1 MDQHPVPQNISS
13 YEFRLVGDMT
23 LKQFLQLAGG
33 CGVGVFFYKLPLP
46 FIVKW
51 PLIFVS
57 VGIGI
62 LLAFVP
68 VQGRSFSQWLLAFI
82 RAVYAPTEYYWKPEN
97 IAQSSLLNTQDE
109 TIQNKI
115 SVFETSFIDKINKF
129 VSGIR
134 VHKPFVNTSPPTP
147 SPNLGEGNARGEV
160 LKTASVEKTKTETV
174 IFENEPPTPTNTT
187 PLPPPNLGG
196 GGRQDG
202 GGINEPPIP
211 TPITQTIS
219 LALITDLVPTPEN
232 PNILTGLV
240 HTHDDKILEGAIV
253 EIINQE
259 TGMPVRALRS
269 NKLGQFTIATP
280 LSMGKYIINSELDKY
295 IFEPV
300 LLEVKNEILKP
311 ILIKAN
317 I

>member
-82 RAVYAPTEYYWKPEN
+82 RAVYAPTEYYWK
-97 IAQSSLLNTQDE
+97 AGVSTQDSE
-109 TIQNKI
+109 KSAQEATEPT
-115 SVFETSFIDKINKF
+115 FLDKINKF
-129 VSGIR
+129 VSAIR
-134 VHKPFVNTSPPTP
+134 LPTKPIVKPIVKIDKP
-147 SPNLGEGNARGEV
+147 
-160 LKTASVEKTKTETV
+160 KTETV
-174 IFENEPPTPTNTT
+174 IFENEPPTPTYTSPPT
-187 PLPPPNLGG
+187 PSPNLGEENARG
-196 GGRQDG
+196 EVLST
-202 GGINEPPIP
+202 IPVSEPVTQPI
-211 TPITQTIS
+211 S
-219 LALITDLVPTPEN
+219 VALTTDLVPTPEN

-280 LSMGKYIINSELDKY
+280 LSPGKYIINSELDKY

-300 LLEVKNEILKP
+300 LLEVKNEIIKP

>member
-33 CGVGVFFYKLPLP
+33 GAVGLIFYKLPLP

-51 PLIFVS
+51 PLIFIS

-62 LLAFVP
+62 MLAFIP
-68 VQGRSFSQWLLAFI
+68 VQGRSFSQWLMAFVHAI
-82 RAVYAPTEYYWKPEN
+82 YAPTEYYWKPNDSTQYSDKSAQEN
-97 IAQSSLLNTQDE
+97 AIQDKVV
-109 TIQNKI
+109 KI
-115 SVFETSFIDKINKF
+115 ESTFLDKINKF
-129 VSGIR
+129 VLGIKI
-134 VHKPFVNTSPPTP
+134 HKTSSITPPP
-147 SPNLGEGNARGEV
+147 PLNLRGGDRQAEGDTV
-160 LKTASVEKTKTETV
+160 PKPKTETV
-174 IFENEPPTPTNTT
+174 IFENEPPVS
-187 PLPPPNLGG
+187 
-196 GGRQDG
+196 
-202 GGINEPPIP
+202 IPIP
-211 TPITQTIS
+211 TATPYPTTHNPLPILSAAPVTQTIEP
-219 LALITDLVPTPEN
+219 ALTTDLVPTPEN

-280 LSMGKYIINSELDKY
+280 LSPAKYIISTELDKY

>member
-51 PLIFVS
+51 PLIFIS

-68 VQGRSFSQWLLAFI
+68 VQGRSFSQWLLAFV
-82 RAVYAPTEYYWKPEN
+82 RAVYAPTEYYWRPNDSTQYSEKSTQEN
-97 IAQSSLLNTQDE
+97 
-109 TIQNKI
+109 TIQ
-115 SVFETSFIDKINKF
+115 DKIVKIESNFLDKVNKF
-129 VSGIR
+129 VLGIK
-134 VHKPFVNTSPPTP
+134 VHKVPKIKPEVKIETKPVVNI
-147 SPNLGEGNARGEV
+147 V
-160 LKTASVEKTKTETV
+160 VEKPKKETV
-174 IFENEPPTPTNTT
+174 IFENEPPVSV
-187 PLPPPNLGG
+187 
-196 GGRQDG
+196 
-202 GGINEPPIP
+202 PIP
-211 TPITQTIS
+211 TPSPYPTTHNPPPIPSTTPITQIIAP
-219 LALITDLVPTPEN
+219 ALITDLIPTPEN

-280 LSMGKYIINSELDKY
+280 LSPGKYIISSELEKY
-295 IFEPV
+295 VFEPV
-300 LLEVKNEILKP
+300 LIEVKNEIIKP

>member
-33 CGVGVFFYKLPLP
+33 GGVGLLFYKLPLP

-51 PLIFVS
+51 PLIFIS

-68 VQGRSFSQWLLAFI
+68 VQGRSFSQWLMAFI
-82 RAVYAPTEYYWKPEN
+82 QAIYAPTEYYWKAEKK
-97 IAQSSLLNTQDE
+97 IQDSDFK
-109 TIQNKI
+109 IQEDIVKI
-115 SVFETSFIDKINKF
+115 ESGFLDKINKF
-129 VSGIR
+129 VTNFRIN
-134 VHKPFVNTSPPTP
+134 KIP
-147 SPNLGEGNARGEV
+147 
-160 LKTASVEKTKTETV
+160 KTKSETKVETV
-174 IFENEPPTPTNTT
+174 IFENEPPVSM
-187 PLPPPNLGG
+187 
-196 GGRQDG
+196 
-202 GGINEPPIP
+202 PIP
-211 TPITQTIS
+211 TDTLTPYPTTHNPLPIPPSEPITQTIAPVS
-219 LALITDLVPTPEN
+219 ITDLVPTPEN

-280 LSMGKYIINSELDKY
+280 LSMGKYIINSELEKY
-295 IFEPV
+295 IFDPV
-300 LLEVKNEILKP
+300 LIEVKNEIIKP